1 MKSQSNNTNSET
13 DSAPTHQSGRL
24 FLFTD
29 EDEERI
35 ACAIE
40 ESKIFMQSY
49 GKGAMIC
56 PIDLKHYII

>member
-1 MKSQSNNTNSET
+1 MKSQSNNTNAET
-13 DSAPTHQSGRL
+13 DSTPAHRPGRL

-49 GKGAMIC
+49 GIGATPS
-56 PIDLKHYII
+56 PIDLKHYIV